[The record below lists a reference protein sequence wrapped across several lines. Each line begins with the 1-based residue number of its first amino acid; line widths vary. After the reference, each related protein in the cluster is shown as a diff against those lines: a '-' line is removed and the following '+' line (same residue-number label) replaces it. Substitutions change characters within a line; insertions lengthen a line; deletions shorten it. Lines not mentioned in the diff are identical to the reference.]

1 MKINLIRG
9 NSVHSKE
16 NSGILPSVSLPS
28 QLCGQ
33 RARGLEPRGPT
44 LEFWLSLRSVTMGTA
59 LQGAKESLPYRTAMR
74 VHEKRC
80 KRHDAADGS
89 QQKQQACPL
98 SLIDSNPTRP
108 PAQWPAWTSQEEA
121 PGPTSFTP
129 RFCPLQQRQD
139 PFLGVGTS
147 GREVSNTLPHPAAN
161 TVHSCYC
168 LISSGPRPGSIISIS
183 PI

>member
-1 MKINLIRG
+1 MFTVRKILVFCQA
-9 NSVHSKE
+9 SLFPASFVSKE
-16 NSGILPSVSLPS
+16 HGVWSPEGLSWNSGCPSAPS
-28 QLCGQ
+28 PWGQLSKGQ
-33 RARGLEPRGPT
+33 
-44 LEFWLSLRSVTMGTA
+44 
-59 LQGAKESLPYRTAMR
+59 ESLPYRTAMR

-98 SLIDSNPTRP
+98 SLIDSDPTRP

-139 PFLGVGTS
+139 PAA
-147 GREVSNTLPHPAAN
+147 PAAQYQN
-161 TVHSCYC
+161 HTKTNEQQVLLRVYETKEEGAPHINC
-168 LISSGPRPGSIISIS
+168 LPW
-183 PI
+183 

>member
-1 MKINLIRG
+1 MFTVRKILVFCQA
-9 NSVHSKE
+9 SLFPASFVSKE
-16 NSGILPSVSLPS
+16 HGVWSPEGLSWNSGCPSAPS
-28 QLCGQ
+28 PWGQLSKGQ
-33 RARGLEPRGPT
+33 
-44 LEFWLSLRSVTMGTA
+44 
-59 LQGAKESLPYRTAMR
+59 ESLPYRTAMR

-98 SLIDSNPTRP
+98 SLIDSDPTCP